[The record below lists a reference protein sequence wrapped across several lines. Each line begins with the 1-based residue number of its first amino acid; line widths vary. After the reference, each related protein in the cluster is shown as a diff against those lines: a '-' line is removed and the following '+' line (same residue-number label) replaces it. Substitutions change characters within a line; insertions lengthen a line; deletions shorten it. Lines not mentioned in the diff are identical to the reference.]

1 MSANGFKTLLR
12 WHWISSALCLVGM
25 LGFALTGFTLNH
37 AADIEAQPS
46 LTRWQATL
54 PAPVLAAVQAA
65 RPQREGGSA
74 PLPPSLR
81 QWARQAHDLR
91 LAAGL
96 APEWSAEEL
105 YVAMPRPGGDAWL
118 RLDLHSGE
126 AEFEDSD
133 RGLLAL
139 LNDLHKGRHT
149 GAVWRAFLDVFAA
162 GCLVFCLTGLLI
174 LHRHAGQRALT
185 WPLTAAGLVLPALLV
200 LLFIH

>member
-1 MSANGFKTLLR
+1 MSTGGFKTLLR
-12 WHWISSALCLVGM
+12 WHWISSALCLIGM
-25 LGFALTGFTLNH
+25 LVFAITGFTLNH

-65 RPQREGGSA
+65 RPAQAGGSA
-74 PLPPSLR
+74 PVPATLR
-81 QWARQAHDLR
+81 QWATQTHGLR
-91 LAAGL
+91 LPAGL
-96 APEWSAEEL
+96 APEWSDEEL
-105 YVAMPRPGGDAWL
+105 YLAMPRPGGDAWL
-118 RLDLHSGE
+118 RVDLRAGE

-133 RGLLAL
+133 RGVLAL

-162 GCLVFCLTGLLI
+162 GCLVFCITGLLI

-185 WPLTAAGLVLPALLV
+185 WPLTAAGFVLPALLV

>member
-1 MSANGFKTLLR
+1 MNTHGFKTLLR

-25 LGFALTGFTLNH
+25 LLFAVTGFTLNH
-37 AADIEAQPS
+37 AADIEAQPV

-65 RPQREGGSA
+65 RPAQAGGGA
-74 PLPPSLR
+74 PVPAPLR
-81 QWARQAHDLR
+81 QWVAESHGLR

-105 YVAMPRPGGDAWL
+105 YVALPRPGGDAWL
-118 RLDLHSGE
+118 RVDLDSGE

-162 GCLVFCLTGLLI
+162 GCLVFCITGLLI

-185 WPLTAAGLVLPALLV
+185 WPLTAAGFVLPALLV

>member
-1 MSANGFKTLLR
+1 MNTHGFKTLLR
-12 WHWISSALCLVGM
+12 WHWISSALCLIGM
-25 LGFALTGFTLNH
+25 LGFAITGFTLNH
-37 AADIEAQPS
+37 ATDIEAQPV

-54 PAPVLAAVQAA
+54 PAPVLAAVQTA
-65 RPQREGGSA
+65 RPAQAGGSA
-74 PLPPSLR
+74 PVPATLR
-81 QWARQAHDLR
+81 QWVAESHGLR

-118 RLDLHSGE
+118 RVDLASGE

-133 RGLLAL
+133 RGVLAL
-139 LNDLHKGRHT
+139 LNDLHKGRNT

-162 GCLVFCLTGLLI
+162 GCLVFCITGLLI

-185 WPLTAAGLVLPALLV
+185 WPLTAAGFVLPALLV

>member
-1 MSANGFKTLLR
+1 MNTHGFKTLLR
-12 WHWISSALCLVGM
+12 WHWISSALCLIGM
-25 LGFALTGFTLNH
+25 LGFAITGFTLNH
-37 AADIEAQPS
+37 AADIEAQPV

-65 RPQREGGSA
+65 RPAREGGLA
-74 PLPPSLR
+74 PVPVVLR
-81 QWARQAHDLR
+81 QWVAESHGLR

-96 APEWSAEEL
+96 APEWSAEEFYL
-105 YVAMPRPGGDAWL
+105 ALPRPGGDAWL
-118 RLDLHSGE
+118 RVDLRSGE

-139 LNDLHKGRHT
+139 LNDLHKGRNT
-149 GAVWRAFLDVFAA
+149 GAVWRASLDVFAA
-162 GCLVFCLTGLLI
+162 GCLVFCITGLLI

-185 WPLTAAGLVLPALLV
+185 WPLTAAGFVLPALLV

>member
-1 MSANGFKTLLR
+1 MNTHGFKTLLR
-12 WHWISSALCLVGM
+12 WHWISSALCLIGM
-25 LGFALTGFTLNH
+25 LGFAITGFTLNH
-37 AADIEAQPS
+37 AADIEAQPV

-65 RPQREGGSA
+65 RPAREGA
-74 PLPPSLR
+74 PAPVPMRLR
-81 QWARQAHDLR
+81 QWVAESHGLR

-96 APEWSAEEL
+96 APEWSAEEFYL
-105 YVAMPRPGGDAWL
+105 ALPRPGGDAWL
-118 RLDLHSGE
+118 RVDLSSGE

-139 LNDLHKGRHT
+139 LNDLHKGRNT

-162 GCLVFCLTGLLI
+162 GCLVFCITGLLI
-174 LHRHAGQRALT
+174 LRRHAGQRALT
-185 WPLTAAGLVLPALLV
+185 WPLTAAGFVLPALLV